1 MARVNFPTNDWTDPA
16 EATGLTDYP
25 ELPLIK
31 LATPKAL
38 DANDAFTKIVKN
50 FKWTNDDQNEVA
62 ADIESGTDPA
72 VAAQKW
78 IDANAETVAGWLK

>member
-1 MARVNFPTNDWTDPA
+1 M
-16 EATGLTDYP
+16 E
-25 ELPLIK
+25 
-31 LATPKAL
+31 
-38 DANDAFTKIVKN
+38 ANDAFTKIVKN
-50 FKWTNDDQNEVA
+50 FKWTNDDQNAVA

>member
-1 MARVNFPTNDWTDPA
+1 MARVNFPANDWTDP
-16 EATGLTDYP
+16 EQATGLTDYP

-31 LATPKAL
+31 LATPKAMESG
-38 DANDAFTKIVKN
+38 DAFSMIIKN

>member
-1 MARVNFPTNDWTDPA
+1 M
-16 EATGLTDYP
+16 ESG
-25 ELPLIK
+25 
-31 LATPKAL
+31 
-38 DANDAFTKIVKN
+38 DAFSMIIKN

>member
-1 MARVNFPTNDWTDPA
+1 M
-16 EATGLTDYP
+16 
-25 ELPLIK
+25 
-31 LATPKAL
+31 

-50 FKWTNDDQNEVA
+50 FSWTNADQNEVA

-78 IDANAETVAGWLK
+78 IDAHADAVAGWLQ